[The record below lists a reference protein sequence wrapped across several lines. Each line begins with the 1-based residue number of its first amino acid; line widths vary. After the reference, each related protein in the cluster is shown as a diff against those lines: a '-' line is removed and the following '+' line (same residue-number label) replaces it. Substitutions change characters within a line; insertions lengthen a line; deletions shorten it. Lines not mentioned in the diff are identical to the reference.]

1 MRKTSRVMVEALL
14 LATALLGSAIPAP
27 AAEGNTFPVPRIP
40 CAPRQYICFHA
51 PSTPVIDGR
60 IDDPAWQAVAWTEDF
75 TDIEGPLRPAP
86 QYRTRVRML
95 WDERCLYIAAEMEE
109 PDLWATLTKHDDV
122 IYRDHDFEVFIDPD
136 GDTHQYGELELNAL
150 NTTWDLLLIKPY
162 RDNGP
167 ALNAWEI
174 TGLETAVYC
183 DGTLNDPRDRD
194 RGWSVEIALPWGALR
209 ECTHVQ
215 VPPTQEDVWRVNFSR
230 VEWHLQV
237 GDGAYAKQ
245 KNPKTGKDLPE
256 ENWTWSPQGLVAMH
270 YPEMWGR
277 VQFSG
282 TWAGTPDAQGVVFRA
297 DPDDPRWWELRQV
310 YYAEREARISHGAY
324 SDDRLALGR
333 IVRGQDPRRANLKE
347 DVVLPVPAL
356 VRVTQS
362 GFEAT
367 QTGDSG
373 SVLHIREDGR
383 IWRTGK

>member
-1 MRKTSRVMVEALL
+1 MVGALL
-14 LATALLGSAIPAP
+14 LVAALLSSAAPAP
-27 AAEGNTFPVPRIP
+27 AAEGVTFPVPGIP
-40 CAPRQYICFHA
+40 CAPRTYVCFHA
-51 PSTPVIDGR
+51 PSVPAIDGR
-60 IDDPAWQAVAWTEDF
+60 LDDPAWQAVAWTEDF
-75 TDIEGPLRPAP
+75 TDIEGPLKPGP
-86 QYRTRVRML
+86 QYRTRARML

-136 GDTHQYGELELNAL
+136 GDTHQYYELEVNAL

-162 RDNGP
+162 RDGGP
-167 ALNAWEI
+167 AVNAWEI
-174 TGLETAVYC
+174 TGLETAVSC

-194 RGWSVEIALPWGALR
+194 RGWSVEIAIPWTALR

-215 VPPTQEDVWRVNFSR
+215 VPPTQEETWRINFSR

-237 GDGAYAKQ
+237 VDGAYGKQ
-245 KNPKTGKDLPE
+245 KNKSTGKDLPE
-256 ENWTWSPQGLVAMH
+256 ENWTWSPQGLIAMH

-282 TWAGTPDAQGVVFRA
+282 AWAGTPDAQGIVYRPN
-297 DPDDPRWWELRQV
+297 PDDPRWWELRQA
-310 YYAEREARISHGAY
+310 YYAERDLQTRRGAY
-324 SDDRLALGR
+324 SDDRLELGR

-356 VRVTQS
+356 VRLTQS

-367 QTGDSG
+367 QPGASG

-383 IWRTGK
+383 IWRTAK